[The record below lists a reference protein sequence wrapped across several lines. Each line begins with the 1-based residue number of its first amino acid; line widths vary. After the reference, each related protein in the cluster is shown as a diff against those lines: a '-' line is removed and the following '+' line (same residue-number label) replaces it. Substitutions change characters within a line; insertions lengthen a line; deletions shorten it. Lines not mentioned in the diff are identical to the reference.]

1 MTLIVIS
8 IIIII
13 IFLYSLSC
21 FKILVGTILCCC
33 YINLYYYYMT
43 FFNCGGIKSTGLD
56 QIVDVIRAI
65 LGLTKSPTIIVR

>member
-1 MTLIVIS
+1 
-8 IIIII
+8 
-13 IFLYSLSC
+13 
-21 FKILVGTILCCC
+21 
-33 YINLYYYYMT
+33 MT